1 MVEERTQ
8 RRLATILAAD
18 VVGYS
23 RLMEADEVGT
33 LAVLKSRRKEVLEP
47 LVSKYQGRIFKV
59 TGDGV
64 LAEFGSAVNAV
75 QCAVDLQR
83 RMANA
88 NNGLAEDRHIV
99 LRVGINLGDVMV
111 DASDLYGDGVN
122 IAARLEG
129 MAESGGILISGTAY
143 DHVRNKVKSDFDDLG
158 PQTMKN
164 IAEPVRAYRV
174 RGEHDKPKAKE
185 LPLPGKPSIAILP
198 LTNMSADPAQEP
210 FADGLTE
217 DLITDLSRNADLFVI
232 ARNSTF
238 AYKGKSVDVRKIA
251 GDLGVRYLLEG
262 SVRRAADRV
271 RINVQLIDA
280 SGGGGHMWAD
290 RFDRNVED
298 IFAVQDEVSAKI
310 VEALVGR
317 LTSPP
322 PRNRPANLEA
332 YDLCVRAR
340 RLTGTSDQASNEARL
355 LLERAIS
362 LDPNYAEAHRW
373 LAFVLWECWANWGG
387 PQIAANKR
395 MTMEMAEKAVALD
408 PNDAGCHWVLA
419 HILAYE
425 RRWAESDAEFAIAIR
440 LDPNNA
446 DAWATR
452 SEVTALSGQAAA
464 GIEQVQRALRLNP
477 YPMPWYYWELGLT
490 QYAARRYES
499 AIETLRK
506 DVIYRSGS
514 RRILAASL
522 AQLGRLEEARREA
535 ALFLA
540 STPQFTI
547 RHWLENSAHSRQRD
561 GRAFCRRIPQ
571 GGPAGV
577 TVADVSLWQIVLQKD
592 FAGCS
597 AQY

>member
-1 MVEERTQ
+1 M
-8 RRLATILAAD
+8 
-18 VVGYS
+18 
-23 RLMEADEVGT
+23 
-33 LAVLKSRRKEVLEP
+33 LKSRRKEVLEP

-88 NNGLAEDRHIV
+88 NDGLAEDRHIV
-99 LRVGINLGDVMV
+99 LRVGVNLGDVMV
-111 DASDLYGDGVN
+111 EASDLYGDGVN

-129 MAESGGILISGTAY
+129 MAEPGGILISGTAY

-158 PQTMKN
+158 TQTLKN

-174 RGEHDKPKAKE
+174 RREHDKPKAKE
-185 LPLPGKPSIAILP
+185 LPLPDKPSIAILP

-340 RLTGTSDQASNEARL
+340 RLTGTSEQASNEARL

-373 LAFVLWECWANWGG
+373 LAFVLWEGWANWGG

-419 HILAYE
+419 HVLAYE

-440 LDPNNA
+440 LDPNHA

-464 GIEQVQRALRLNP
+464 GIEQAQRALRLNP

-490 QYAARRYES
+490 QYAARQYES

-506 DVIYRSGS
+506 DVTYRSGS

-547 RHWLENSAHSRQRD
+547 QHWLETQPIRD
-561 GRAFCRRIPQ
+561 NATGEHFADGYRK
-571 GGPAGV
+571 AG
-577 TVADVSLWQIVLQKD
+577 LPE
-592 FAGCS
+592 
-597 AQY
+597 